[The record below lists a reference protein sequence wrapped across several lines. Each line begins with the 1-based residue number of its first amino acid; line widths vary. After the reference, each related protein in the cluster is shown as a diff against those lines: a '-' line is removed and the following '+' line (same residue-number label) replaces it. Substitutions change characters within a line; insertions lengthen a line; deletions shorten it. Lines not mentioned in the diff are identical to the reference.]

1 MREARRQQI
10 PPRLYPL
17 FAFLCVTTLILLFSL
32 MGIFTRPPNLL
43 AAFWPANAVLLGIML
58 RYPRLAS
65 LPGWLGSIAGYLL
78 AAQFTQDDLQKTL
91 LLTLGNLAGVC
102 VGFVL
107 FRCLSSQER
116 RLRRPTSL
124 VFLLLISMAASL
136 AAGLVGAF
144 INPLLFQGT
153 MLYGLGFW
161 FASELVNY
169 MAILPVILTLPPPGE
184 ISAWLARLFRPQL
197 SWPRLMPLLSLL
209 CTMMLSLLIAGP
221 GSIAFPVPALLW
233 CAVSYSLFTTSLLS
247 LGFSTLT
254 LLALSNGYLVISHD
268 AQTQYWMFSVRI
280 GVMLIALTPLTAASI
295 MAVRNNLLSR
305 MEHLAHHDHL
315 TGVLNRTGFWPMAQS
330 MLATQE
336 LRQLPVAV
344 GMLDLDHFKRVNDS
358 HGHESGDHLL
368 RAFTDTVRHQ
378 LRQGDLFV
386 RLGGEEF
393 AIVLPATTQSQAL
406 EVVERLREKVDG
418 MSMMDASGHPIV
430 ATVSIG
436 LACQQR
442 GAYNLDRLLSRA
454 DQALYQAKRHGRN
467 RVELHREDAPDDRD
481 GSPSANP

>member
-1 MREARRQQI
+1 
-10 PPRLYPL
+10 
-17 FAFLCVTTLILLFSL
+17 
-32 MGIFTRPPNLL
+32 
-43 AAFWPANAVLLGIML
+43 
-58 RYPRLAS
+58 
-65 LPGWLGSIAGYLL
+65 
-78 AAQFTQDDLQKTL
+78 
-91 LLTLGNLAGVC
+91 
-102 VGFVL
+102 
-107 FRCLSSQER
+107 
-116 RLRRPTSL
+116 
-124 VFLLLISMAASL
+124 
-136 AAGLVGAF
+136 
-144 INPLLFQGT
+144 
-153 MLYGLGFW
+153 
-161 FASELVNY
+161 
-169 MAILPVILTLPPPGE
+169 
-184 ISAWLARLFRPQL
+184 
-197 SWPRLMPLLSLL
+197 
-209 CTMMLSLLIAGP
+209 
-221 GSIAFPVPALLW
+221 
-233 CAVSYSLFTTSLLS
+233 
-247 LGFSTLT
+247 
-254 LLALSNGYLVISHD
+254 
-268 AQTQYWMFSVRI
+268 
-280 GVMLIALTPLTAASI
+280 MLIALTPLTAASI

-406 EVVERLREKVDG
+406 EVVERLREKVAE
-418 MSMMDASGHPIV
+418 MSMMDASGQPIV

-442 GAYNLDRLLSRA
+442 GTYNLDRLLSRA
-454 DQALYQAKRHGRN
+454 DQALYLAKRHGRN

-481 GSPSANP
+481 GSP